1 MNENSDRISKNNTTV
16 EYIRPETLPKKP
28 TERKFEMGNRR
39 DNASANSKNK
49 KKPVFSTVNK
59 DGFYPIY
66 IRGTNG
72 LREEK
77 LRSALEKEFGKVMR
91 ITAADNFAVV
101 DFETQKSQIDALEK
115 KKKSID
121 GIEVCLER
129 KTVKKPTSNNPPGI
143 FTNGTRSHR
152 KQPLK
157 RKD

>member
-1 MNENSDRISKNNTTV
+1 
-16 EYIRPETLPKKP
+16 
-28 TERKFEMGNRR
+28 
-39 DNASANSKNK
+39 
-49 KKPVFSTVNK
+49 
-59 DGFYPIY
+59 
-66 IRGTNG
+66 
-72 LREEK
+72 
-77 LRSALEKEFGKVMR
+77 MR